1 MAWGVN
7 HSDSNSAL
15 LSRSALQRL
24 DLALTACLLVKGGL
38 WAPSPTVTATP
49 GTSARRRKPSVKTRT
64 GMVFASFV
72 DGYDALLDDLRAK
85 FTGHTESGLGPGSSL
100 LGFFRAYAPSS
111 DHNYPDQYAVFV
123 AHWLTVA
130 LRFPVGL
137 NTTLAEIWKP

>member
-1 MAWGVN
+1 MSIGEGW
-7 HSDSNSAL
+7 AL
-15 LSRSALQRL
+15 GSVAYRNRNPGNLRS
-24 DLALTACLLVKGGL
+24 
-38 WAPSPTVTATP
+38 SPNAVGKDPNGYA
-49 GTSARRRKPSVKTRT
+49 
-64 GMVFASFV
+64 VFASFV

-100 LGFFRAYAPSS
+100 LRFFRAYAPSS
-111 DHNYPDQYAVFV
+111 DHNYPDQYAAFV